1 MKGRPDLIE
10 KCVPTYPPY
19 GKRILLDNNW
29 FRTLTKPNVELVTDK
44 IDHFAK
50 DGIVASDGKLR
61 PADIIVISTGFKVT
75 EMAARLN
82 INGRDGKNLKVAW
95 ASDNPTAYLGLTVP
109 DFPNFFV
116 MLGPNSRSCAWRQR
130 DLPVGMPEPLHLGL
144 PRRNDRTRT
153 SLRSMFARRRTI
165 NTFEKWMPSTSS

>member
-1 MKGRPDLIE
+1 LTNFIHSELKDRPDLIE

-29 FRTLTKPNVELVTDK
+29 FKTLTKPNVELVTDR
-44 IDHFAK
+44 IDHFAH

-82 INGRDGKNLKVAW
+82 ITGAAARISRPHG
-95 ASDNPTAYLGLTVP
+95 PTTIQPPISVSPY
-109 DFPNFFV
+109 
-116 MLGPNSRSCAWRQR
+116 
-130 DLPVGMPEPLHLGL
+130 
-144 PRRNDRTRT
+144 RTFRT
-153 SLRSMFARRRTI
+153 SS
-165 NTFEKWMPSTSS
+165 